1 MLLLSALLALLVLD
15 PGVAD
20 ETAVELRDELERLGW
35 ERCDATG
42 VPGVAIAVLRD
53 GEIAF
58 TLGCGWADVEGEV
71 PVTPETVFNIGSI
84 SKCVGAWGLMKLVE
98 EGKLALDAPV
108 VTRRWALPESEF
120 DASGVTL
127 RRLLSHTAGLSLHGY
142 PGFWP
147 GVELPTLERSLSGDT
162 NGAGDVR
169 LEAAPGSRWKYS
181 GGGYTWAQLLL
192 EEASGRSFA
201 EYMQGEVL
209 VPLGMTSSAY
219 SWAEPLLARS
229 ATPYGDGGKPLPRG
243 GPLFPELAAAGMQ
256 TTVSDMARFARA
268 SLPRF
273 RKEGDPVVL
282 KPETIEAMQV
292 AVPPGDG
299 YGLGYQIEPRHGV
312 RLVGHGGANDGWI
325 AYLRVAPET
334 GDGLVLL
341 TNASHGN
348 AVVAP
353 LAQAWEKR
361 VLEGRNG
368 PVRAEPAR
376 AR

>member
-1 MLLLSALLALLVLD
+1 MLLLPALLALAVLVPAGED
-15 PGVAD
+15 EVA
-20 ETAVELRDELERLGW
+20 AGLRDELERLGW
-35 ERCDATG
+35 EQCELTG
-42 VPGVAIAVLRD
+42 VPGVAIAVLRA
-53 GEIAF
+53 GEVAF

-84 SKCVGAWGLMKLVE
+84 SKCVGAWGLLKLVE

-108 VTRRWALPESEF
+108 ATKRWKLPESEF

-169 LEAAPGSRWKYS
+169 LEVAPGSRWKYS

-201 EYMQGEVL
+201 EYMQSEVL
-209 VPLGMTSSAY
+209 LPLGMTSSAY
-219 SWAEPLLARS
+219 SWEEPLLARS
-229 ATPYGDGGKPLPRG
+229 ATPYDGDGKPLARG
-243 GPLFPELAAAGMQ
+243 GPLFPELAAAGLQ
-256 TTVSDMARFARA
+256 TTVTDMARFAQA

-273 RKEGDPVVL
+273 WKEGATHVL
-282 KPETIEAMQV
+282 KPETIELMQV
-292 AVPPGDG
+292 AVPPGDA

-348 AVVAP
+348 AVVAA

-361 VLEGRNG
+361 VLEGRSG
-368 PVRAEPAR
+368 PLRAEPAR
-376 AR
+376 SR